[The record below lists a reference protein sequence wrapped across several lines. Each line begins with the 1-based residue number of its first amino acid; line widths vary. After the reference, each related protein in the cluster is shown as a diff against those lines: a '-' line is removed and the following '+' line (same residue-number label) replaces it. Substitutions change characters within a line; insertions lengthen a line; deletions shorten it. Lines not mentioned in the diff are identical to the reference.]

1 MVMRPVV
8 SWFTDVLKK
17 LKAERRK
24 CEIKMLQSGCAHDK
38 ELYYKTRDKYS
49 ALLCKTKTSYYS
61 DLTIKSE

>member
-24 CEIKMLQSGCAHDK
+24 CERKMLQSGCAHDK